1 MPKVKRSRRIAL
13 LLIVL
18 SSGISILWGS
28 IIARNSPGGL
38 TDFIAVYYGARC
50 LIQHTDPYQPAD
62 FLHAY
67 QAGGRI
73 VPAEPMMSD
82 LFRRAVLVCVNLPT
96 TLFFLIPF
104 ALLPLLPAYMVWAA
118 LMAVGLIAS
127 AFLMWDAAAGASPRL
142 ALFLVCFV
150 VANCVIL
157 FADGN
162 TACIVISLCVVA
174 VWCFLRDR
182 FVSAGV
188 VCLAICLAIKPHD
201 AGLVWLYF
209 LLAGG
214 VYRKRAL
221 QTLLVTVVLCLPVVL
236 WVSHAVPNWLPELR
250 LNLQASSARGGLN
263 DPGPAAIGFHHPDP
277 IIDLQAAVSV
287 LRDEPRI
294 YVPAC
299 YVVSGTLLVIWAW
312 TTVRSPFSQDRAWL
326 ALAAISAL
334 TMLVGYHRQHDAKL
348 LLLTIP
354 ACAMLWA
361 ERGAVGWFALLVNS
375 AALFITADIPATELG
390 ILAEKVSLGPGFLG
404 HLKAAMLVRPA
415 PTILLVMAIFYL
427 CVYMH
432 RAGDFR
438 ANLAC

>member
-96 TLFFLIPF
+96 TLFFLLPF

-277 IIDLQAAVSV
+277 IIDLQAAVE
-287 LRDEPRI
+287 R
-294 YVPAC
+294 
-299 YVVSGTLLVIWAW
+299 
-312 TTVRSPFSQDRAWL
+312 FWL
-326 ALAAISAL
+326 S
-334 TMLVGYHRQHDAKL
+334 
-348 LLLTIP
+348 
-354 ACAMLWA
+354 
-361 ERGAVGWFALLVNS
+361 
-375 AALFITADIPATELG
+375 
-390 ILAEKVSLGPGFLG
+390 GPGPRCVRHFRKTG
-404 HLKAAMLVRPA
+404 HGWLWRR
-415 PTILLVMAIFYL
+415 FQ
-427 CVYMH
+427 
-432 RAGDFR
+432 R
-438 ANLAC
+438 